1 MLQSVDRLRERDPVT
16 TLTLANASLVTP
28 TEVMTGRLTF
38 DNGVIAEIAAGDEV
52 PAGAVDCGGDY
63 VSPGLIE
70 LHTDNLERH
79 MKPRPGVRQAHA
91 DAVLA
96 HDGELAST
104 GITTVFDALRIGS
117 VVSDSRTGY
126 QPYAREAADAIDHLA
141 GTDSLRISHLVHL
154 RAEVCSETL
163 AEELESFRGEPRVRI
178 VSLMDHSPGQRQFRN
193 VAQLEQ
199 YLRGKHN
206 MSDDAIA
213 DHFTR
218 MKQLR
223 ERVSD
228 AHRELALSF
237 ARDAGAVIASHD
249 DTTAEDVDMAVVAQS
264 RLAEFPTTVE
274 AAELCAK
281 HNIAVMM
288 GAPNLMRG
296 SSHSGNV
303 SALDLVGP
311 GLLHILSS
319 DYVPSTLLRAAV
331 KLGGIVGDMAA
342 GMATVTSAPAKAA
355 DLTDRGILA
364 VGMRADLLRFRV
376 TDDRPRVRGVW
387 SGGCQVA

>member
-1 MLQSVDRLRERDPVT
+1 MT
-16 TLTLANASLVTP
+16 AFTLANASIVTP
-28 TEVMTGRLTF
+28 TEVMTGRLTVES
-38 DNGVIAEIAAGDEV
+38 GVITEIATGDGV
-52 PAGAVDCGGDY
+52 PQGAVDCGGDY
-63 VSPGLIE
+63 LSPGLIE

-91 DAVLA
+91 DAVMA

-126 QPYAREAADAIDHLA
+126 QPYARAAADAINELA
-141 GTDSLRISHLVHL
+141 DTDSLRIDHLVHL

-163 AEELESFRGEPRVRI
+163 AEELKSFRGAPRVRI
-178 VSLMDHSPGQRQFRN
+178 VSLMDHSPGQRQFRDT
-193 VAQLEQ
+193 AQLKQ

-218 MKQLR
+218 MKRLR
-223 ERVSD
+223 EEMSD
-228 AHRELALSF
+228 MHRGLALDF

-249 DTTAEDVDMAVVAQS
+249 DTTAADVEMAVEADTH
-264 RLAEFPTTVE
+264 LAEFPTTIE
-274 AAELCAK
+274 AARLCAG
-281 HNIAVMM
+281 HGIAVMM

-331 KLGGIVGDMAA
+331 KLGGIAGNMAA

-355 DLTDRGILA
+355 NLQDRGTLA
-364 VGMRADLLRFRV
+364 AGLRADLLRFRMAG
-376 TDDRPRVRGVW
+376 DRPIVRGVW
-387 SGGCQVA
+387 SAGRQVA

>member
-1 MLQSVDRLRERDPVT
+1 MTSF
-16 TLTLANASLVTP
+16 TLANANIVTP
-28 TEVMTGRLTF
+28 TEVVTGALLVE
-38 DNGVIAEIAAGDEV
+38 NGVIVEIAAGDNI
-52 PAGAVDCGGDY
+52 PKGAVDCDGDY
-63 VSPGLIE
+63 VTPGLIE

-126 QPYAREAADAIDHLA
+126 EPYARAAADAINELA
-141 GTDSLRISHLVHL
+141 DSDSLRIDHLVHL

-163 AEELESFRGEPRVRI
+163 GEELESFRGAPRVRI
-178 VSLMDHSPGQRQFRN
+178 VSLMDHSPGQRQFRDT
-193 VAQLEQ
+193 AQLKQ

-223 ERVSD
+223 EKVAD
-228 AHRELALSF
+228 GHRDLALAF

-249 DTTAEDVDMAVVAQS
+249 DTTPADVDMAVAADT

-274 AAELCAK
+274 AAELCDK
-281 HNIAVMM
+281 HGIAVMM

-303 SALDLVGP
+303 SALDLVSP

-331 KLGGIVGDMAA
+331 KLGGMVGDMAA
-342 GMATVTSAPAKAA
+342 GMATVTSAPARAA
-355 DLTDRGILA
+355 NLKDRGALV

-376 TDDRPRVRGVW
+376 SGDRPLVRGVW
-387 SGGCQVA
+387 SGGRQVA

>member
-1 MLQSVDRLRERDPVT
+1 MTDF
-16 TLTLANASLVTP
+16 TLANASIVTP
-28 TEVMTGRLTF
+28 QHVMTGRVTVE
-38 DNGVIAEIAAGDEV
+38 NGVIAEIVAGDTV
-52 PAGAVDCGGDY
+52 PRGAVDCGGDY

-79 MKPRPGVRQAHA
+79 MKPRPGVRQAHV

-117 VVSDSRTGY
+117 VISDSRTGY
-126 QPYAREAADAIDHLA
+126 EPYARAAADAINDLA
-141 GTDSLRISHLVHL
+141 DSDSLRISHLVHL

-163 AEELESFRGEPRVRI
+163 GEELDSFRGSPRVRI
-178 VSLMDHSPGQRQFRN
+178 VSLMDHTPGQRQFRD
-193 VAQLEQ
+193 VAQLKQ

-218 MKQLR
+218 MKRLR
-223 ERVSD
+223 ENVAD
-228 AHRELALSF
+228 THRDLALAF

-249 DTTAEDVDMAVVAQS
+249 DTTPADVEMAVEAET
-264 RLAEFPTTVE
+264 RLAEFPTTLE
-274 AAELCAK
+274 AAGLCDR
-281 HNIAVMM
+281 HGIAVMM

-331 KLGGIVGDMAA
+331 KLGGIVGNMA
-342 GMATVTSAPAKAA
+342 GGIATVTSAPARAA
-355 DLTDRGILA
+355 GLNDRGAIAEGL
-364 VGMRADLLRFRV
+364 RADLLRFRV
-376 TDDRPRVRGVW
+376 VDDRPLVRGVW
-387 SGGCQVA
+387 SAGRQVA

>member
-1 MLQSVDRLRERDPVT
+1 MT
-16 TLTLANASLVTP
+16 AFILANASIVTP
-28 TEVMTGRLTF
+28 TEVMTGRLTVE
-38 DNGVIAEIAAGDEV
+38 DGVVAEIVPGDEV
-52 PAGAVDCGGDY
+52 PVGAVDCGGDY
-63 VSPGLIE
+63 VTPGLIE

-79 MKPRPGVRQAHA
+79 MKPRPGVRQAHV

-126 QPYAREAADAIDHLA
+126 EPYARDAASAINDLA
-141 GTDSLRISHLVHL
+141 DSESLRISHLVHL

-163 AEELESFRGEPRVRI
+163 AEELDSFRGAPRVRI
-178 VSLMDHSPGQRQFRN
+178 VSLMDHTPGQRQFRD
-193 VAQLEQ
+193 VAQLKQ

-218 MKQLR
+218 MKRLR
-223 ERVSD
+223 EKVSD
-228 AHRELALSF
+228 QHRDLALSF

-249 DTTAEDVDMAVVAQS
+249 DTTAADVDMAREAGT
-264 RLAEFPTTVE
+264 RLAEFPTTIE
-274 AAELCAK
+274 AAERCDK
-281 HNIAVMM
+281 HGIAVMM

-311 GLLHILSS
+311 GHLDILSS

-331 KLGGIVGDMAA
+331 KLGRIVGNMAA
-342 GMATVTSAPAKAA
+342 GMATVTCAPARAA
-355 DLTDRGILA
+355 NLTDRGSLA
-364 VGMRADLLRFRV
+364 AGMRADILRFRV
-376 TDDRPRVRGVW
+376 AEDRPLIRAVW
-387 SGGCQVA
+387 SAGRQVA

>member
-1 MLQSVDRLRERDPVT
+1 MTSF
-16 TLTLANASLVTP
+16 TLANANIVTP
-28 TEVMTGRLTF
+28 TEVVTGALLVE
-38 DNGVIAEIAAGDEV
+38 NGVIVEIAAGDNI
-52 PAGAVDCGGDY
+52 PKGAVDCDGDY
-63 VSPGLIE
+63 VTPGLIE

-126 QPYAREAADAIDHLA
+126 EPYARAAADAINELA
-141 GTDSLRISHLVHL
+141 DTDSLRIDHLVHL

-163 AEELESFRGEPRVRI
+163 GEELESFRGAPRVRI
-178 VSLMDHSPGQRQFRN
+178 VSLMDHSPGQRQFRDT
-193 VAQLEQ
+193 AQLKQ

-223 ERVSD
+223 EKVAD
-228 AHRELALSF
+228 GHRDLALAF

-249 DTTAEDVDMAVVAQS
+249 DTTPADVDMAVAADT

-274 AAELCAK
+274 AAELCDK
-281 HNIAVMM
+281 HGIAVMM

-303 SALDLVGP
+303 SALDLVSP

-331 KLGGIVGDMAA
+331 KLGGMVGDMAA
-342 GMATVTSAPAKAA
+342 GMATVTSAPARAA
-355 DLTDRGILA
+355 NLKDRGALA

-376 TDDRPRVRGVW
+376 SGDRPLVRGVW
-387 SGGCQVA
+387 SGGRQVA

>member
-1 MLQSVDRLRERDPVT
+1 MTSF
-16 TLTLANASLVTP
+16 TLANANIVTP
-28 TEVMTGRLTF
+28 TEVVTGALLVE
-38 DNGVIAEIAAGDEV
+38 NGVIVEIAAGDNI
-52 PAGAVDCGGDY
+52 PKGAVDCDGDY
-63 VSPGLIE
+63 VTPGLIE

-126 QPYAREAADAIDHLA
+126 EPYARAAADAINELA
-141 GTDSLRISHLVHL
+141 DTDSLRIDHLVHL

-163 AEELESFRGEPRVRI
+163 GEELESFRGAPRVRI
-178 VSLMDHSPGQRQFRN
+178 VSLMDHSPGQRQFRDT
-193 VAQLEQ
+193 AQLKQ

-223 ERVSD
+223 EKVAD
-228 AHRELALSF
+228 GHRDLALAF

-249 DTTAEDVDMAVVAQS
+249 DTTPADVDMAVAADT

-274 AAELCAK
+274 AAELCDK
-281 HNIAVMM
+281 HGIAVMM

-303 SALDLVGP
+303 SALDLVSP

-331 KLGGIVGDMAA
+331 KLGGMVGDMAA
-342 GMATVTSAPAKAA
+342 GMATVTSAPARAA
-355 DLTDRGILA
+355 NLKDRGALV

-376 TDDRPRVRGVW
+376 SGDRPLVRGVW
-387 SGGCQVA
+387 SGGRQVA